1 MHFFT
6 NVVVVDAAGRVLLQE
21 RDEHAPIDPVRWGL
35 PGGDIEPGESAR
47 DGAVREVWEET
58 ALRVD
63 ASRLV
68 DLGAHRFHRPQCGH
82 EDEVALF
89 TVRVDA
95 TQDDVVCGEG
105 RQMVFVDPAV
115 LPDLDLVEPARIGL
129 QLALGTGIRRFASVA
144 LVDRRGWILLQER
157 DAHPVIDPERWG
169 FPGGHVEPGED
180 VESAAHRELEEETG
194 VRVEPGGLV
203 RWAQFLVD
211 HRESLGTWDLLTL
224 YAARSDLTDAD
235 IECHEGRQMVF
246 VDPERARVL
255 PLTSAAA
262 DIVPLF
268 LDSDLY
274 HQLKET

>member
-6 NVVVVDAAGRVLLQE
+6 NVVMVDAAGRVLLQE
-21 RDEHAPIDPVRWGL
+21 RDEHAPIDPDRWGL
-35 PGGDIEPGESAR
+35 PGGEIEPGESAR
-47 DGAVREVWEET
+47 DCAVREIGEET
-58 ALRVD
+58 GLRVD
-63 ASRLV
+63 GAGLV
-68 DLGAHRFHRPQCGH
+68 DLGAHRFHRSQCGH
-82 EDEVALF
+82 EDEVSVF
-89 TVRVDA
+89 TVLVDA
-95 TQDDVVCGEG
+95 SQDDVVCGEG
-105 RQMVFVDPAV
+105 RQMVFVDPATI
-115 LPDLDLVEPARIGL
+115 PDLDLVEPAWIAL

-157 DAHPVIDPERWG
+157 DEHPVIDPERWG

-194 VRVEPGGLV
+194 VSIEPGGLV

-224 YAARSDLTDAD
+224 YAARCALTDAD
-235 IECHEGRQMVF
+235 IECGEGRQMVF